1 MRKAM
6 PRMTE
11 NADEGQRRMK
21 SDPAIQKRQRRHAFY
36 RAASGHA
43 LAACTWGALQ
53 HQCVIAHL
61 LCGACYDDGKGYI
74 YLMVAI

>member
-11 NADEGQRRMK
+11 NADEG
-21 SDPAIQKRQRRHAFY
+21 QRRHAFY

-43 LAACTWGALQ
+43 LAACTWGSLQ
-53 HQCVIAHL
+53 HQCGIAHL

-74 YLMVAI
+74 YLMVAV